1 MGLCGAQVQMSAGF
15 RDVLGADAGLSGE
28 DVDRELQQLRRLE
41 VASVAEAGTLIL
53 LVLVAVPL
61 KHLAGW
67 ETGVRI
73 MGPVHGMA
81 FLAYVWTLIQ
91 TMSGSSG
98 AWSRLDIARL
108 VLAALVPFGAI
119 ANLRL
124 LARKR
129 AGIRAR
135 IVPA

>member
-1 MGLCGAQVQMSAGF
+1 VQLSAGIH
-15 RDVLGADAGLSGE
+15 DAHGIGADSSGE

-41 VASVAEAGTLIL
+41 VASVAEAGTMIL

-98 AWSRLDIARL
+98 AWSRRDIARL
-108 VLAALVPFGAI
+108 AIAAFVPFGAI

-124 LARKR
+124 LGSRR
-129 AGIRAR
+129 AGLRAR
-135 IVPA
+135 IAPR